1 MPKSVE
7 LFYDYASTFSYLAW
21 MAMPA
26 FAKRT
31 GATVVP
37 RPMLLGGLFKAVGN
51 RSPVDVP
58 AKGIY
63 MTLEMRRNAER
74 TGIPFRMNSRF
85 PVNSLHLMRGAIV
98 AQEEGTLQ
106 AYSDAVFKAIWQ
118 EDKDLL
124 DSPTLAAVLGGVG
137 IDAKRLMERTAEQSV
152 KDKLKANTDEA
163 AQRGAFGAPTFF
175 VGGEMYWGFDRL
187 DQVAEALAR

>member
-31 GATVVP
+31 GAVVVP

-124 DSPTLAAVLGGVG
+124 DSPTLGAVLGGVG
-137 IDAKRLMERTAEQSV
+137 IDAKRLMERTAEQGV

-175 VGGEMYWGFDRL
+175 VGGDMYWGFDRL
-187 DQVAEALAR
+187 DQVAEALA